1 MTAYTVINGTD
12 SQLSSVD
19 GSGTNVDAHTYKD
32 GITLDSTHVVSALT
46 TAGVAVVKD
55 LTGVADA
62 TQKKRIIAIAGLKA
76 ST

>member
-1 MTAYTVINGTD
+1 MAAYTIINGTD
-12 SQLSSVD
+12 SQLSNVD
-19 GSGTNVDAHTYKD
+19 GSSTNVDAHTYKD
-32 GITLDSTHVVSALT
+32 GVTLDSSHLTTLLT

-62 TQKKRIIAIAGLKA
+62 TQKKRIIAVASLYA